1 MAPLDINASTG
12 WALAVLLIAMRIGPT
27 IVLAP
32 PFSLI
37 QAPLR
42 VRVAMTLALS
52 ACIAT
57 PVSPRF
63 AHDGALLVI
72 ALATE
77 LLLGLAIA
85 FALQAAF
92 AALSLAGR
100 ALDVQAGYGLAT
112 VILPGSRTQSPLFGS
127 ILTLVAGAIFFA
139 ENGHLALLQL
149 VARTLDILPPG
160 QVPMLGGPDSFIRYL
175 GVVMTL
181 GFVATLAITLTLFLI
196 DITIAFLSRALPQMN
211 ALLLG
216 LQVKTI
222 ATLTVL
228 AMSAGLLGPATL
240 RLMHAS
246 LDFVFSLA

>member
-1 MAPLDINASTG
+1 MTPIELDADTD
-12 WALAVLLIAMRIGPT
+12 WPLAVLLVTMRVGPT
-27 IVLAP
+27 FVLAP

-52 ACIAT
+52 ACVAA
-57 PVSPRF
+57 PVSVRL
-63 AHDGALLVI
+63 AHNGALLFV
-72 ALATE
+72 ALASE

-92 AALSLAGR
+92 ASLSFAGR
-100 ALDVQAGYGLAT
+100 TLDIQAGYGLAT

-139 ENGHLALLQL
+139 ENGHVALLKL
-149 VARTLDILPPG
+149 IARTLEILPPG
-160 QVPMLGGPDSFIRYL
+160 QLPGFSGSEIFIRYF

-181 GFVATLAITLTLFLI
+181 GFIATAAITLTLFLV

-228 AMSAGLLGPATL
+228 AMSAGLLGPAML